1 MIIINVS
8 VFLNSIVI
16 QIVFNITR
24 CNFML
29 FNKVY
34 TF

>member
-1 MIIINVS
+1 MIIINIS

-29 FNKVY
+29 SI
-34 TF
+34 